1 MDNSAALGHGQIP
14 EKRLDTSVPH
24 QFTGTAK
31 VPLCVDLDGTL
42 IKTDLLLES
51 FLALVKAN
59 PLNLFRCFG
68 WLLKGKA
75 HLKAEIA
82 KRVDLDITILP
93 YNEKVLAM
101 LAAERANGRDIHLC
115 TAADQILA
123 FKVSEHL
130 GGFGS
135 VFASD
140 GTVNLSS
147 ANKCKKLEEA
157 FGHQGFDYIGDSR
170 DDIAVWKSSRNG
182 YVTSTGRIF
191 KAALGVNS
199 NVQSIDSN
207 NISIGKVLKAM
218 RVYQWVKNV
227 LVFVPLLTSHRF
239 VDGDAVIASIM
250 AFFAFSLCASS
261 VYLLNDMLDLES
273 DRRHER
279 KRHRPF
285 ASGQLSLMTGMIL
298 TVVLLAAAVSIAVFL
313 PAKFMLVI
321 ACYYLLT
328 LAYSFVLKKL
338 LLVDV
343 FALASLY
350 TSRIMAGGAAAMIP
364 LSSWLIM
371 FSITIFLS
379 LAFLKRYAE
388 LDDKQRAGG
397 TSAAGRGYYTEDIS
411 ILRSFGTSSGYL
423 AVIIM
428 AIYLNSPDSNLLYSH
443 RSALWGVFAAL
454 MFWISWMWMEA
465 FKGKMH
471 DDPIV
476 FALKDRT
483 SIAAIG
489 AIILFMLIAI

>member
-1 MDNSAALGHGQIP
+1 MDNSAALGQGPIP
-14 EKRLDTSVPH
+14 EKSLDPSVPR
-24 QFTGTAK
+24 QFSGTAT

-59 PLNLFRCFG
+59 PLNLFRCFA

-82 KRVDLDITILP
+82 KRVDLDIAILP

-101 LAAERANGRDIHLC
+101 LAAERANGREIHLC

-135 VFASD
+135 VFASN

-170 DDIAVWKSSRNG
+170 DDLAVWKSSRNG
-182 YVTSTGRIF
+182 YVTSTGRIL

-227 LVFVPLLTSHRF
+227 LIFVPLLTSHRF

-313 PAKFMLVI
+313 PPKFMLVI

-397 TSAAGRGYYTEDIS
+397 TSAAGRGYFTEDIS

-428 AIYLNSPDSNLLYSH
+428 AIYLNSPGSNLLYSH

-483 SIAAIG
+483 SVAAIG